1 MGVVFL
7 HSYTVCGVDLTKFF
21 VGVDFCD
28 VIEAAFSDGDFILF
42 GEVVKSDLIPIA
54 FFTAGKV
61 INLLDMFSETC
72 TVLIVPIRYTEHMI
86 AVYAAYR
93 HFGYITVLACETPI
107 VGFFNGNAEIICLVL
122 IFSYKV
128 GIIKEKIG
136 FSYICA
142 LKMFASAHY
151 R

>member
-54 FFTAGKV
+54 FFAAGGV
-61 INLLDMFSETC
+61 IYLFDMLCEAC
-72 TVLIVPIRYTEHMI
+72 AVRIVPI
-86 AVYAAYR
+86 
-93 HFGYITVLACETPI
+93 
-107 VGFFNGNAEIICLVL
+107 
-122 IFSYKV
+122 
-128 GIIKEKIG
+128 
-136 FSYICA
+136 
-142 LKMFASAHY
+142 
-151 R
+151 

>member
-61 INLLDMFSETC
+61 INMDGDQPTINDIVSIVILLK
-72 TVLIVPIRYTEHMI
+72 L
-86 AVYAAYR
+86 
-93 HFGYITVLACETPI
+93 
-107 VGFFNGNAEIICLVL
+107 
-122 IFSYKV
+122 
-128 GIIKEKIG
+128 
-136 FSYICA
+136 
-142 LKMFASAHY
+142 
-151 R
+151 